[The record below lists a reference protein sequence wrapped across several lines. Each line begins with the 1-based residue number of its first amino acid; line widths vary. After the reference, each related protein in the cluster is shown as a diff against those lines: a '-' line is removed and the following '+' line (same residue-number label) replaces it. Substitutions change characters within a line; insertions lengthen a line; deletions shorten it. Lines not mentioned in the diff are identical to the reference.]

1 MQLIL
6 NLQKKLGIAVIFITH
21 NLGVV
26 AKIADYVNVMYAGK
40 VVETGKAE
48 DIFFRSASS
57 LYMGDFFQ
65 VCQI

>member
-48 DIFFRSASS
+48 DIFFDRVI
-57 LYMGDFFQ
+57 LIHGDFFQ